1 VAWTIE
7 YAESAKKT
15 VRKLETQDRR
25 RIRTFLEEKLAS
37 LADPRSIGKSLSGS
51 LSGLW
56 RYRVGDYRVIACIED
71 ERMVVLV
78 VRIGHRKDVYRD

>member
-1 VAWTIE
+1 MAWTIE

-25 RIRTFLEEKLAS
+25 RIRTFLEERLVN

-51 LSGLW
+51 LAGLW
-56 RYRVGDYRVIACIED
+56 RYRVGDYRVIARIED
-71 ERMVVLV
+71 ERMV
-78 VRIGHRKDVYRD
+78 IGV